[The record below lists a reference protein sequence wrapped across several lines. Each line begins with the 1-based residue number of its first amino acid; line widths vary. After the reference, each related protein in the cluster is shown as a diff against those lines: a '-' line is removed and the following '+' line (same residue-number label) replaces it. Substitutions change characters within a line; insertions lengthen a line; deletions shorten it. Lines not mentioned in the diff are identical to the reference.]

1 MYDDFLVDA
10 LSPEQETDTQRTI
23 QDALKRAFAFKE
35 LASAKDFMLQRLM
48 RSVGGTDANLE
59 RQKLELDVQMRKRS
73 LGMLDTE
80 DLDASMNS
88 HKRGA
93 LAALGVHIGEAF
105 PELPRASSG
114 LAKGARAG
122 LLAGKL
128 NRFALGII

>member
-1 MYDDFLVDA
+1 MLDDIF
-10 LSPEQETDTQRTI
+10 TDEPDSESQATV
-23 QDALKRAFAFKE
+23 QDALKRYFAFHE
-35 LASAKDFMLQRLM
+35 IARAKDSIMHRLLRGM
-48 RSVGGTDANLE
+48 EGSDANLE

-73 LGMLDTE
+73 LGMLDTD
-80 DLDASMNS
+80 DLDESMNG